1 MSGGGQAGGHL
12 GSSARR
18 PASPNVHGSAWG
30 WGVRAGP
37 GAWGPQVAPG
47 SAPLETFGTLV
58 SSAAGSCGLS
68 LRVRGCVRGCL
79 LNMLECRRVHRPT
92 ESSVNWPGRSGSDC
106 GRPSLCVFTASP
118 SDPHTREA
126 DPSGGAHIKARLLF
140 DVQRPPGASKGR
152 EAGRPSRGAAC
163 SVPVCRLRSP
173 CWHQVPW
180 GRIAREDAWLE
191 PLRAQRALCWP
202 LGGRR
207 RGLWCDRPV
216 FCPGSCCLSQ
226 LRGTGPPCCPDPSP
240 LAPGSCLL
248 EGIFCD

>member
-1 MSGGGQAGGHL
+1 M
-12 GSSARR
+12 
-18 PASPNVHGSAWG
+18 
-30 WGVRAGP
+30 
-37 GAWGPQVAPG
+37 
-47 SAPLETFGTLV
+47 
-58 SSAAGSCGLS
+58 
-68 LRVRGCVRGCL
+68 RGCL
-79 LNMLECRRVHRPT
+79 PAGRMSRDEGPESPEVRGRAGEPKDLMRTGVWLELRGLGREGRGGPTGHRLWGGCPVMLHLLLPT
-92 ESSVNWPGRSGSDC
+92 AVLLIRSI
-106 GRPSLCVFTASP
+106 PLEEP
-118 SDPHTREA
+118 
-126 DPSGGAHIKARLLF
+126 HIKARLLF
-140 DVQRPPGASKGR
+140 DVQRPPGASEGR

-207 RGLWCDRPV
+207 RGLWYDWPV

-226 LRGTGPPCCPDPSP
+226 LGGTGPPCCPDPSP